1 MQTCGDN
8 NMIKKRT
15 LLPEWSDS
23 HGHSS
28 FQHAFLSR
36 PTWEENQAKNSN
48 KTTLVTE
55 RYVWLHLI
63 ILLVLRL
70 TCGLRS
76 RHWRQEGFFP
86 TRTLPRSW
94 NCIKNNL
101 RENVKLEYK
110 LKDTVWLHQKCELEK
125 NALNNKNHLE
135 FGDGGLYWHSS
146 WSPRMSQS
154 LTLMDWKLID

>member
-1 MQTCGDN
+1 MQKCGDN
-8 NMIKKRT
+8 NMIKKRA
-15 LLPEWSDS
+15 LSPEWSDS

-28 FQHAFLSR
+28 FQHAFLLR
-36 PTWEENQAKNSN
+36 PTWVENRAKNSK
-48 KTTLVTE
+48 KTIKVTE
-55 RYVWLHLI
+55 RYFWLHFM

-110 LKDTVWLHQKCELEK
+110 LKDTVWLHQKCELEE
-125 NALNNKNHLE
+125 NALDKI
-135 FGDGGLYWHSS
+135 
-146 WSPRMSQS
+146 RSQMLKKVES
-154 LTLMDWKLID
+154 DLPAKLWCIEGCTKMVS